1 MGILLSLFLVQ
12 GLVDR
17 LGSDRIED
25 REQAEADLE
34 ALGMEAIPELERA
47 SASADPEVASRA
59 RRLALLIPYRRI
71 LTPAVRKVLPRIEE
85 GILRGEKPRWAEV
98 FQALEAAPLE
108 AGELEQIVVPALKDA
123 LPREKFWICGA
134 ARHHDCRPPLGELL
148 PALAGMDLFQ
158 IASLEPWLHLLD
170 RPEVTEALA
179 EALGS
184 PDPGVRAAARLV
196 IVGRRERDAIPSLTR
211 ALASPDAGARWEA
224 IVLIRDL
231 ELREHGSD
239 LLRILSDRDGA
250 VREEAAAVLTRFG
263 MREAVFELVGLLQDP
278 ASRVRKQAVRSLA
291 HLGSKEQAGA
301 VAERLRDREAGV
313 RSEALS
319 TLGVWGA
326 RERGDEI
333 ACLLTD
339 PVYWVRER
347 ALDVLKTLRGRE
359 AIPRVRSLLGDPAA
373 GMRADAVGLLADLAG
388 ADALPWVAGLL
399 KDPDRGVRFRAVQ
412 VVGRLGA
419 REFLSDLT
427 PLVDDPDPG
436 VIAAALR
443 VVRSVGLSLEP
454 SELARLFRTP
464 HPEVRRLASEFL
476 VAAEAREESAG
487 LLDLLESEDPRV
499 RSDVLE
505 LAGDLH
511 LEEALEKVIR
521 RLDDPSAEVR
531 ELAARTLQHLEGG
544 AAVPHLLWALEN
556 DPSAAVQR
564 AAAESLGRLGAREAA
579 LPLLERVDG
588 EFAEAVEGLGRLGAR
603 EALPRLVELMEGGS
617 AYSRHFAVTA
627 VARVSGREAV
637 EALEP
642 LLGDGEPCV
651 RLEATR
657 HLTRL
662 GGREA
667 ATVLAWSVD
676 ETCRG
681 VGLFALNAVRSPET
695 WSRLSKLKAGRCG
708 GGTWKGRLEALAK
721 EVGLAV
727 EWDGVDP
734 ADPGL
739 KETRCPRTHSKGGS
753 VVDALEEL
761 IDAVRFEAVL
771 EEGRIR
777 ILPIED
783 ALLLF
788 RLWDESR

>member
-12 GLVDR
+12 GLIDR

-47 SASADPEVASRA
+47 SESSDPEVASRA

-71 LTPAVRKVLPRIEE
+71 LTPAVRKVLPRIGE
-85 GILRGEKPRWAEV
+85 GILRGEKPRWGEV
-98 FQALEAAPLE
+98 FQALEAAPLDP
-108 AGELEQIVVPALKDA
+108 AELARIVVPALRDA
-123 LPREKFWICGA
+123 LPRDKTWICQT
-134 ARHHDCRPPLGELL
+134 ARQHDCRPPLGELL

-158 IASLEPWLHLLD
+158 IASLESWLRLLD
-170 RPEVTEALA
+170 VPEATGGLA

-184 PDPGVRAAARLV
+184 PDPGVRRAARLV
-196 IVGRRERDAIPSLTR
+196 VAGRRERDAIPTLTR
-211 ALASPDAGARWEA
+211 ALASPDAEARREA
-224 IVLIRDL
+224 VVLIRDL
-231 ELREHGSD
+231 DLREHASD
-239 LLRILSDRDGA
+239 LLPCLSDPDAG
-250 VREEAAAVLTRFG
+250 VREEAAGTVCRFG
-263 MREAVFELVGLLQDP
+263 MREAIRDLVRLLQDP
-278 ASRVRKQAVRSLA
+278 ASRVRVQALRSLA
-291 HLGSKEQAGA
+291 EVGSREQAGA
-301 VAERLRDREAGV
+301 VAERLRDPQAGV
-313 RSEALS
+313 RNEALS
-319 TLGVWGA
+319 TLGRWGA
-326 RERGDEI
+326 RERADEI

-339 PVYWVRER
+339 PVYWVREG
-347 ALDVLKTLRGRE
+347 AWDVLKALG
-359 AIPRVRSLLGDPAA
+359 APGAVPRIRSLLAHPAP
-373 GMRADAVGLLADLAG
+373 GVREGAVGLLSDLAG

-399 KDPDRGVRFRAVQ
+399 RDPDRGVRFRAVQ
-412 VVGRLGA
+412 VVGRFGA
-419 REFLSDLT
+419 RAYLPELT

-436 VIAAALR
+436 IVVATLR
-443 VVRSVGLSLEP
+443 AIRFVGFTLEP
-454 SELARLFRTP
+454 SGLARLFRTP
-464 HPEVRRLASEFL
+464 HSEVRRLASESL
-476 VAAEAREESAG
+476 VAAGAREETAG

-499 RSDVLE
+499 RSDVLA
-505 LAGDLH
+505 LAQDLH

-521 RLDDPSAEVR
+521 RLDDSSAEVR
-531 ELAARTLQHLEGG
+531 ALAARTLQHLGSME
-544 AAVPHLLWALEN
+544 AVPPLLWAVEH
-556 DPSAAVQR
+556 DPSGAVQR

-588 EFAEAVEGLGRLGAR
+588 DFVEAVEALGRLGAT
-603 EALPRLVELMEGGS
+603 EAWSRLVDLMEAGS
-617 AYSRHFAVTA
+617 SYSRPFAVGA

-637 EALEP
+637 EALES

-651 RLEATR
+651 RLEAAR

-667 ATVLAWSVD
+667 ATVLAWGAD
-676 ETCRG
+676 ETRV
-681 VGLFALNAVRSPET
+681 VGLFALNAVRAPKT
-695 WSRLSKLKAGRCG
+695 WSRLSTLKAGRCG
-708 GGTWKGRLEALAK
+708 GGTWKARLEALAR
-721 EVGLAV
+721 EAGVTV

-734 ADPGL
+734 ADSGL

-753 VVDALEEL
+753 VVDALEEM
-761 IDAVRFEAVL
+761 IDAVGFEAVL